1 MLTILKRLSKPTQS
15 QTTKNNDIQGETYI
29 LPEINVDYKLNFELY
44 LLDKAIHE
52 LNSELIEEIKVNY
65 REINKYQ
72 FELIDKEISKI
83 LNKIYVN

>member
-1 MLTILKRLSKPTQS
+1 MLSILKRLSGS
-15 QTTKNNDIQGETYI
+15 QTAKNNNIQGETYI

-83 LNKIYVN
+83 LSKIYVN